1 MARMEMTWDEVKRRM
16 KNGATV
22 KTIAELNGVA
32 EQTVYNFIKKNKEAE
47 ACIVC
52 EIQPNDLSNI
62 REIMTPPKL
71 MVDQDVYEEVNNI
84 VVQIDNAIKE
94 YQDKIETMKGK
105 REQMIQI
112 LDRLGVK
119 S

>member
-1 MARMEMTWDEVKRRM
+1 MARMEMTWDEVRRRM

-22 KTIAELNGVA
+22 KTLAELNGVS
-32 EQTVYNFIKKNKEAE
+32 EQTVYNFIKKNKDADAGITEVTE
-47 ACIVC
+47 EEEKNVK
-52 EIQPNDLSNI
+52 DL
-62 REIMTPPKL
+62 MTPPKL

-105 REQMIQI
+105 REQIIQI

>member
-16 KNGATV
+16 KNGASV

-32 EQTVYNFIKKNKEAE
+32 EQTVYNFIKKNKEAD
-47 ACIVC
+47 AGIT
-52 EIQPNDLSNI
+52 EITEKEEKKVKEL
-62 REIMTPPKL
+62 MTPPKL
-71 MVDQDVYEEVNNI
+71 LVDQDVYEEVNNI

>member
-32 EQTVYNFIKKNKEAE
+32 EQTVYNFIKKNREAE
-47 ACIVC
+47 AGITEVA
-52 EIQPNDLSNI
+52 EEDNKNVKAL
-62 REIMTPPKL
+62 MTPPKL

>member
-32 EQTVYNFIKKNKEAE
+32 EQTVYNFIKKNKEADAGITE
-47 ACIVC
+47 VTEKDEKNVKA
-52 EIQPNDLSNI
+52 L
-62 REIMTPPKL
+62 MTPPKI

-94 YQDKIETMKGK
+94 YQDKIEAMKGK